1 MNRWQFWIDRGGTF
15 TDIVARSP
23 TGAIITRKLL
33 SENPQRYADAAIAGI
48 REILQ
53 LAPAEPI
60 PTEHIRVVRMG
71 TTVATNA
78 LLERKGDPTVLVITR
93 GFRDALRIGYQ
104 HRPKLFVRHIELP
117 SMLYESVV
125 EIDERMSAHG
135 DVVRPLDAIAAERD
149 LRAAWERGIRSCAI
163 VLLHGYR
170 YRQHE
175 ERLAELA
182 LDIGFT
188 QVSVSHRVSP
198 LMKLV
203 SRGDTTVVDAYLS
216 PVLRRYI
223 DRVARQLPGT
233 ALQFMQSSG
242 GLTDAHS
249 FQGKDAILSGPAGGI
264 VGAVRASTLAGFDKI
279 ISFDMGGTS
288 TDVAHYAGEYER
300 AFDAEVAGVRL
311 RAPIMQI
318 HTIAAGGGSICHFD
332 GVRLRVG
339 PDSAGAD
346 PGPAAYRRGGP
357 VTVTDCNVLLGR
369 IQPDL
374 FPKVFGP
381 HGDQS
386 LDAQVVADRFA
397 ALAHEIGHATGA
409 EQTPEGVAT
418 GCIQIAVEN
427 MANAIKK
434 ISVQR
439 GHDVTEYTLTC
450 FGGAAGQHACLVA
463 DALGIRTVFIHPLAG
478 VLSAYGI
485 GQADVTVMKQHA
497 VEAALNR
504 ATLETLME
512 PFASIEQQART
523 QLLAQDVPAADI
535 EIIYRLLLKY
545 SGTDSTLQL
554 TIPVLA
560 ELPSSATALAGRF
573 EQQYRQRYGFLM
585 SGRELVIESIAV
597 EAIGVNAVAAE
608 QAPVFTARD
617 GALRPIMR
625 RAVYVGRCWQEIPFF
640 ERDSLRPADTI
651 DGPALINERNTTLMV
666 EQGWRAELTPL
677 GHLVLKRV
685 AVAQRPHAIGTR
697 ADPVLLEV
705 FNNLF
710 MSIAEQMGVTLANTA
725 TSVNIKE
732 RLDFSCALFDGQG
745 QLIANAPHMPVHLG
759 SMGESVQ
766 EIMRRRPQ
774 MAPGD
779 VFVLNAPYAGG
790 THLPDVTVVMPV
802 FLGEERLSQ
811 SSRALAE
818 TDPLS
823 PSSALLREKDQGKPV
838 FYVAA
843 RGHHA
848 DIGGLT
854 PGSMP
859 ARSTH
864 IEEEGVLLDN
874 IQLVADGRFLEDSLR
889 ALLLAG
895 PYPARNAEQNLA
907 DLRAQVAACQKGA
920 EELLK
925 MVDHFGVNVV
935 RAYMQHVQDN
945 AEEAVRRVI
954 DALSDGE
961 FEYPMDTGAV
971 VKVTIRIDREQREA
985 SIDFTGTSPQ
995 QPNNY
1000 NAPRPVTRAAVLY
1013 VFRTLVDDEIP
1024 MNAGCLIPLRIVVP
1038 EGSMLN
1044 PRYPA
1049 AVVAGNV
1056 ETSQAVTDCLYGA
1069 LGVLA
1074 ASQGTM
1080 NNFTFGD
1087 SEHQYYETISG
1098 GSGAGPGFDGTD
1110 AVQTHMTNSRLTDP
1124 EVLEWRF
1131 PVRLDSFE
1139 IRRGSGGRGAHQGGA
1154 GVERRMRFL
1163 KPMTAVLLANHRK
1176 VAPFGV
1182 AGGEPGA
1189 TGRNWIERADG
1200 RREEFGATHEADMQ
1214 PGDVFVVQTPGGG
1227 GFGKA

>member
-23 TGAIITRKLL
+23 AGAMVTRKLL

-48 REILQ
+48 REILE

-60 PTEHIRVVRMG
+60 PTDRIRVVRMG

-78 LLERKGDPTVLVITR
+78 LLERKGDPTVLVVTR

-117 SMLYESVV
+117 SMLYENVV
-125 EIDERMSAHG
+125 EIDERISAHG
-135 DVVRPLDAIAAERD
+135 EVIQPLDAIAAERD
-149 LRAAWERGIRSCAI
+149 LRAAWQRGIRSCAI

-175 ERLAELA
+175 QLLAELA
-182 LDIGFT
+182 LGIGFT
-188 QVSVSHRVSP
+188 QISVSHRVSP
-198 LMKLV
+198 LMKLI

-242 GLTDAHS
+242 GLADAHS

-288 TDVAHYAGEYER
+288 TDVAHHAGDYER

-339 PDSAGAD
+339 PGSAGAD

-357 VTVTDCNVLLGR
+357 LTVTDCNVLLGR

-381 HGDQS
+381 DGDQS

-409 EQTPEGVAT
+409 QQTPESVAT

-497 VEAALNR
+497 VEAALNH
-504 ATLETLME
+504 ATLETLTE
-512 PFASIEQQART
+512 PFSRIEQQARA
-523 QLLAQDVPAADI
+523 QLLAQDVPVADI
-535 EIIYRLLLKY
+535 EVVYRLLLKY

-554 TIPVLA
+554 TIAALA
-560 ELPSSATALAGRF
+560 DLRSSAAALAGRF

-585 SGRELVIESIAV
+585 TGRELVIESIAV

-608 QAPVFTARD
+608 QAPVFTARA

-625 RAVYVGRCWQEIPFF
+625 RAVYVGRRWQEIPFY

-666 EQGWRAELTPL
+666 EQGWRAELTL
-677 GHLVLKRV
+677 LNHLVLKRV
-685 AVAQRPHAIGTR
+685 AAAQRPHAIGTG

-766 EIMRRRPQ
+766 EIMRRRPD
-774 MAPGD
+774 MTPGD

-802 FLGEERLSQ
+802 FLEQRSGISP
-811 SSRALAE
+811 AE
-818 TDPLS
+818 PPHAPGQLE
-823 PSSALLREKDQGKPV
+823 PA

-864 IEEEGVLLDN
+864 IEQEGVLLDN
-874 IQLVADGRFLEDSLR
+874 VQLVADGRFLEDSLR

-895 PYPARNAEQNLA
+895 PYPARNVEQNLA

-935 RAYMQHVQDN
+935 RAYMQHVQNN

-954 DALSDGE
+954 DALRDGE
-961 FEYPMDTGAV
+961 FEYRMDTGAA

-985 SIDFTGTSPQ
+985 TIDFTGTSPQ

-1056 ETSQAVTDCLYGA
+1056 ETSQVVTDCLYGA

-1087 SEHQYYETISG
+1087 SEHQYYETVSG
-1098 GSGAGPGFDGTD
+1098 GSGAGPDFDGTD

-1139 IRRGSGGRGAHQGGA
+1139 IRRGSGGRGAHRGGD

-1176 VAPFGV
+1176 IAPFGV
-1182 AGGEPGA
+1182 AGGGPGA
-1189 TGRNWIERADG
+1189 AGRNWIERADG
-1200 RREEFGATHEADMQ
+1200 RREEFGATHEAEMQ
-1214 PGDVFVVQTPGGG
+1214 PGDVFVIQTPGGG